1 MQYRKNQRNGDEL
14 SVLGY
19 GCMRFTKNG
28 NVIDQDKANKEMK
41 IALDAGVNY
50 FDTAYTYPGCEEAL
64 GKFIECYDCRDKI
77 KIATKLPQYYIK
89 KTEDFDRYFDEE
101 LKRLKT
107 DHIDYYLLHMLN
119 DSASFD
125 RLKSL
130 GIESWIE
137 DKKQAGQIINIGFS
151 FHGNTLRFKEL
162 IDAYDWDFAQV
173 QFNYVDEHSQ
183 AGIEGIKYAAA
194 KDIPIIIMEPLRG
207 GRLVNNL
214 PAKATQEFDAM
225 TPKRSPAEWGLRWI
239 WNHPEVTVV
248 LSGMNDVAQV
258 TENVRIASDATANSL
273 SNDELAMYTR
283 VLKAIN
289 EGIKVGCTGCGYCQP
304 CPKGVDIP
312 GCFSAY
318 NHTYTDSYFVGMKE
332 YLMCTTLRKD
342 KSYASKC
349 VECGACER
357 RCPQSIEIRKELK
370 NVVKRMENPVYKG
383 VAWGMKFFMKY

>member
-119 DSASFD
+119 DAASFD
-125 RLKSL
+125 RLKGL

-151 FHGNTLRFKEL
+151 FHGNTVRFKEL

-194 KDIPIIIMEPLRG
+194 RDIPIIIMEPLRG

-258 TENVRIASDATANSL
+258 TENVRIASDATVGSL
-273 SNDELAMYTR
+273 SDDELAMYGR

-318 NHTYTDSYFVGMKE
+318 NHSYTDAYSVAFKE
-332 YLMCTTLRKD
+332 YLMCTTMRQD
-342 KSYASKC
+342 RTNASKC

-383 VAWGMKFFMKY
+383 VAWGMKFVMKY

>member
-1 MQYRKNQRNGDEL
+1 MQYRKNNRNGDML

-64 GKFIECYDCRDKI
+64 GKFIEAYDCRDKI

-89 KTEDFDRYFDEE
+89 KSEDFDRFFDEE
-101 LKRLKT
+101 LRRLKT
-107 DHIDYYLLHMLN
+107 DYVDYYLLHMLN
-119 DSASFD
+119 DSATFD

-151 FHGNTLRFKEL
+151 FHGNTVRFKEL

-194 KDIPIIIMEPLRG
+194 REIPIIIMEPLRG

-214 PAKATQEFDAM
+214 PKKVIEIFDNA

-248 LSGMNDVAQV
+248 LSGMNDEAQV
-258 TENVRIASDATANSL
+258 KENVKIASDALADSLTEEDMSMYADVLTAF
-273 SNDELAMYTR
+273 
-283 VLKAIN
+283 N

-318 NHTYTDSYFVGMKE
+318 NHSYTDSYTVGLKE
-332 YLMCTTLRKD
+332 YLMCTVLRQN
-342 KSYASKC
+342 STSASKC

-357 RCPQSIEIRKELK
+357 HCPQSIEIRRELK
-370 NVVKRMENPVYKG
+370 HVSRRMENPIFKLI
-383 VAWGMKFFMKY
+383 AWGMKFFMKY